1 MGEPCPALLALRGP
15 FPQSPKPSLDGPPS
29 HHGNSSRV
37 FLEPQ
42 VPLPAIRE
50 AKCDSVL
57 TVTMGPGST
66 LTGGLLLRHKQLI

>member
-1 MGEPCPALLALRGP
+1 MATAPG
-15 FPQSPKPSLDGPPS
+15 
-29 HHGNSSRV
+29 V

-42 VPLPAIRE
+42 APLPARME

-66 LTGGLLLRHKQLI
+66 LAGGLLLRHKQLI